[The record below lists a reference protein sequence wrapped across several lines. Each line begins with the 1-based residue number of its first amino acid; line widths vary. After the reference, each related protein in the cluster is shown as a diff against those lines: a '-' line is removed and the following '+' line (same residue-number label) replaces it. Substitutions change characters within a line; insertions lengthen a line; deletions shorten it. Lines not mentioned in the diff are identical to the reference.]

1 MDPFSIFDNQLNI
14 NDDLPSINSN
24 PQDLYPNINNFFD
37 SSSSNN
43 NNNNNLLDDNTIT
56 NPEKMNDL
64 FDILNV
70 KEEKKVEKIEEPVKE
85 EPKEEKA
92 PPKTLMERFQ
102 EAIKPDDSEI
112 KAKTLYDVFNYYI
125 KIEC

>member
-14 NDDLPSINSN
+14 NDNLPSINSN

-37 SSSSNN
+37 SNSN

-70 KEEKKVEKIEEPVKE
+70 KDEKKEEKIEEPVKE
-85 EPKEEKA
+85 ESKEEKA
-92 PPKTLMERFQ
+92 QPKTLMERFQ
-102 EAIKPDDSEI
+102 EAIKPDDAEI

-125 KIEC
+125 NIEC

>member
-37 SSSSNN
+37 SNSNS

-92 PPKTLMERFQ
+92 QPKTLMERFQ

>member
-37 SSSSNN
+37 SNSNN

-125 KIEC
+125 NIEC